1 MSQRFEGRNLEEAL
15 DNAAKGLA
23 VERYMV
29 SYQVVMEKRGFLGG
43 TKRVVIDAEV
53 NDNAGNVGPRAEVV
67 RPPSEPLTM
76 HSTRAPQARHD
87 RQDRPRREGQRGGRN
102 RKGREDRDRQPAE
115 RPRPASRAA
124 FEEEIPP
131 QAEQSE
137 PARAVAKWCEE
148 LLDLAE
154 LPFAVRTEETA
165 ESINVRLFGGD
176 DERLLGRGGEVI
188 DAIQVLANKALT
200 GRSGE
205 KLVELDFRDFKS
217 RRTEE
222 LTRKAHELADLVRA
236 EGREQLLPAMNPIE
250 RRIVHV
256 ALRDDADVATESRG
270 DGFFKRVA
278 IIRRTQPNPVA
289 E

>member
-1 MSQRFEGRNLEEAL
+1 MSQRFEGQNLEEAL

-29 SYQVVMEKRGFLGG
+29 SYKVVMEKRGFLGG

-53 NDNAGNVGPRAEVV
+53 NDDAGNVGPRAEVV

-76 HSTRAPQARHD
+76 HSSRSSPGREE
-87 RQDRPRREGQRGGRN
+87 RPRREGRGGGRN
-102 RKGREDRDRQPAE
+102 RKGRGDRDPHATE
-115 RPRPASRAA
+115 RPRAAARAA

-131 QAEQSE
+131 QAEQSDQ
-137 PARAVAKWCEE
+137 ARAVAKWCEE

-154 LPFAVRTEETA
+154 LPFAVRTDETE
-165 ESINVRLFGGD
+165 ESIHIRLYGGD
-176 DERLLGRGGEVI
+176 EERLLARGGEVL
-188 DAIQVLANKALT
+188 DAIQVLANKSFT
-200 GRSGE
+200 GRSIE
-205 KLVELDFRDFKS
+205 KMLELDFRDFKS
-217 RRTEE
+217 TRNDE
-222 LTRKAHELADLVRA
+222 LSRKAREIAELVRS

-256 ALRDDADVATESRG
+256 ALRDDADVSTESRG
-270 DGFFKRVA
+270 DGFYKRVA
-278 IIRRTQPNPVA
+278 IIRRPPPNKA

>member
-53 NDNAGNVGPRAEVV
+53 NDDAGNVGPRAEVV

-76 HSTRAPQARHD
+76 HSSRASQGREE
-87 RQDRPRREGQRGGRN
+87 RPRREGRGGGRN
-102 RKGREDRDRQPAE
+102 RKASGDRDRQPTE
-115 RPRPASRAA
+115 RPRPAARAA

-137 PARAVAKWCEE
+137 QAKAVSKWCEE

-154 LPFAVRTEETA
+154 LPFAVRTGETD
-165 ESINVRLFGGD
+165 ESINIRLFGGD
-176 DERLLGRGGEVI
+176 DERLLARGGEVL

-200 GRSGE
+200 GRSVE
-205 KLVELDFRDFKS
+205 KMVELDFRDFKS
-217 RRTEE
+217 KRNEE
-222 LTRKAHELADLVRA
+222 LTHKARQLADQVRA

-250 RRIVHV
+250 RRIVHL

-270 DGFFKRVA
+270 DGFYKRIA
-278 IIRRTQPNPVA
+278 IVRRTHPNPA

>member
-1 MSQRFEGRNLEEAL
+1 MSQRFEGRNLDEAL

-43 TKRVVIDAEV
+43 MKRVVIDAEV

-76 HSTRAPQARHD
+76 HSTRASQGPG
-87 RQDRPRREGQRGGRN
+87 DRPRREGRGRGGH
-102 RKGREDRDRQPAE
+102 RKASRDRDRGPSE
-115 RPRPASRAA
+115 RPRATTRAS
-124 FEEEIPP
+124 FEEEVPP
-131 QAEQSE
+131 QAEQSDQ
-137 PARAVAKWCEE
+137 ARAAAGWCEE

-154 LPFAVRTEETA
+154 LPFAIRTEETE
-165 ESINVRLFGGD
+165 ESINIRLYGGD
-176 DERLLGRGGEVI
+176 DERLLARGGEVI
-188 DAIQVLANKALT
+188 DAIQIIANKALT
-200 GRSGE
+200 GRTVE
-205 KLVELDFRDFKS
+205 KLIELDFRDFKS
-217 RRTEE
+217 RRNEE
-222 LTRKAHELADLVRA
+222 LSQRARQLADRVRA

-270 DGFFKRVA
+270 DGFYKRVA
-278 IIRRTQPNPVA
+278 IIRRTQPVVS

>member
-1 MSQRFEGRNLEEAL
+1 MSQRFEGRNLDEAL

-43 TKRVVIDAEV
+43 MKRVVIDAEV

-76 HSTRAPQARHD
+76 HSSRAPQGSGE
-87 RQDRPRREGQRGGRN
+87 RPRREGPGRGGP
-102 RKGREDRDRQPAE
+102 RKGRGDRERGATE
-115 RPRPASRAA
+115 RPRSPSRPA

-131 QAEQSE
+131 QAAQSDQ
-137 PARAVAKWCEE
+137 ARAAGTWCAE

-154 LPFAVRTEETA
+154 LPFAVRTDETE
-165 ESINVRLFGGD
+165 ESINIRLFGGD
-176 DERLLGRGGEVI
+176 DERLLARGGEVI
-188 DAIQVLANKALT
+188 DALQIIVNKALT
-200 GRSGE
+200 GRTVE
-205 KLVELDFRDFKS
+205 KMIELDFRDFKS
-217 RRTEE
+217 RRNEE
-222 LTRKAHELADLVRA
+222 LSQRARQLADRVRA

-270 DGFFKRVA
+270 DGFYKRVA
-278 IIRRTQPNPVA
+278 IIRRTQPVVS

>member
-76 HSTRAPQARHD
+76 HSTRAPQAR
-87 RQDRPRREGQRGGRN
+87 QDRPGREGQRGGRN
-102 RKGREDRDRQPAE
+102 RKGREDRDRQPTE
-115 RPRPASRAA
+115 RPRAASRAA

-200 GRSGE
+200 GRSVE

-217 RRTEE
+217 KRSEE
-222 LTRKAHELADLVRA
+222 LSQKAHELADLVRA

-278 IIRRTQPNPVA
+278 IIRRTQPIPAA